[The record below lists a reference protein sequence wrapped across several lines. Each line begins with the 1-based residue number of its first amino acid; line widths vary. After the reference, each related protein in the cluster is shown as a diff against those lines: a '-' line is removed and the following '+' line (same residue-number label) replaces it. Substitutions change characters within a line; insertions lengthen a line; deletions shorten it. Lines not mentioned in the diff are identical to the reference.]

1 MNDRVPA
8 GSSLPSVF
16 ERAPSGA
23 HITGDGA
30 GVTFKVWAPHARTL
44 ILLYDYR
51 KEPDGSWKAQH
62 RVPLQKVSGGY
73 WFGYLEGATAGQSYM
88 YEVHGPLH
96 GGSEGLKRDP
106 HARDLTDDPAWPHCL
121 CLVDDAKAFPWHDQ
135 GYRIPPFHELRI
147 YQLHVGSWFS
157 LSGPGVGGTFLD
169 VVAKLPYLARLG
181 INAIQFLPVVE
192 YPTEFSL
199 GYNGVDYFSP
209 ETDYGV
215 KSTDERFSDY
225 AAEANR
231 LLTERVPGAS
241 PYPEEALLGTMN
253 QLRVLV
259 DLCHIY
265 GIAAIFD
272 VVYNHAGGGFDDQSL
287 YFFDR
292 QPTGDQNRS
301 LYFTDRG
308 WAGGLV
314 FAYWNSDVRQFLI
327 DNAVMWLTECHVDG
341 FRYDEVSVIRH
352 EGGEFGYR
360 FCQDVTSTCR
370 YLKPDAIHIAEHWPP
385 ERFIVSPTSE
395 GGAGFDACLDD
406 GLREAIRSAVFQ
418 ASLGSGAAI
427 DMDRLAR
434 HLSAVHLGDFWRGV
448 QMCENHD
455 LVREGRGP
463 RLPRLAD
470 GSDPKSWYAR
480 SRSRVALG
488 LVLTAPGIP
497 HIFMGQESLEPN
509 QWSDYLGHSPSVDWE
524 DVERGGVRA
533 DFLRFTRELLA
544 IRASEPALSSSGI
557 RVFHV
562 HGDNRVLAFHRW
574 VPGEGR
580 DVVVIVS
587 LNEAIFR
594 DYWIGLPLEGGW
606 RERFNSDAYERPGH
620 QPVGNGGWVD
630 ARGGPMHG
638 FSRSGSITLPANGL
652 LVLTRS

>member
-1 MNDRVPA
+1 MNDRSPA
-8 GSSLPSVF
+8 GPPSLLAR

-23 HITGDGA
+23 HVTADGR
-30 GVTFKVWAPHARTL
+30 GVTFKVWAPHARTV
-44 ILLYDYR
+44 ILLHDYR
-51 KEPDGSWKAQH
+51 RQPDGSFHAH
-62 RVPLQKVSGGY
+62 ARVPLQRLSGGY
-73 WFGYLEGATAGQSYM
+73 WFTYLEGGAAGLRYM

-106 HARDLTDDPAWPHCL
+106 HARDLTDDPAWPHSL
-121 CLVDDAKAFPWHDQ
+121 CYVDDPAAFPWHDR
-135 GYRIPPFHELRI
+135 GFRPPPFHELRI

-169 VVAKLPYLARLG
+169 VASKLPYLARLG

-215 KSTDERFSDY
+215 RSTDERFVDY
-225 AAEANR
+225 VDEANR
-231 LLTERVPGAS
+231 LLTERLPGAL
-241 PYPEEALLGTMN
+241 PYPEEVLHGTMN

-259 DLCHIY
+259 DLCHVY

-292 QPTGDQNRS
+292 QPAGDQNRS

-314 FAYWNSDVRQFLI
+314 FAYWNEDVRQFLI
-327 DNAVMWLTECHVDG
+327 DNAVAWLRECHVDG

-352 EGGEFGYR
+352 EGGEWGYR
-360 FCQDVTSTCR
+360 FCQDVTDTCR
-370 YLKPDAIHIAEHWPP
+370 YIKPEAIHIAEHWPP
-385 ERFIVSPTSE
+385 EQFIVSPTAAS
-395 GGAGFDACLDD
+395 GAGFDACLDD

-418 ASLGSGAAI
+418 ASLGAYAPI

-434 HLSAVHLGDFWRGV
+434 HLTVPLLHDAWRGV

-455 LVREGRGP
+455 IVREGRGP
-463 RLPRLAD
+463 RIPRLAD

-497 HIFMGQESLEPN
+497 HIFMGQESLESH
-509 QWSDYLGHSPSVDWE
+509 QWSDYPGHSPSVDWE
-524 DVERGGVRA
+524 DVARGGERA
-533 DFLRFTRELLA
+533 DFVRFTRELLGV
-544 IRASEPALSSSGI
+544 RASEPALSSSGI

-562 HGDNRVLAFHRW
+562 HGENRVLAFHRW
-574 VPGEGR
+574 VPEQGR
-580 DVVVIVS
+580 DVVVVFS
-587 LNEAIFR
+587 LKEVAFH
-594 DYWIGLPLEGGW
+594 DYWIGLPLGGSW

-620 QPVGNGGWVD
+620 LPTGNGGWVD
-630 ARGGPMHG
+630 ARGGPLHG
-638 FSRSGSITLPANGL
+638 FAHSAPLTLPACGL
-652 LVLTRS
+652 LVLTRA